1 MPPLRHPRR
10 AAAAAL
16 VFALGA
22 LVAPLAL
29 APPAAAQKQTLK
41 IATVAPEGTS
51 WMQELRKG
59 AEEVAAATQGRVEIR
74 FYPGGV
80 MGNDKTVL
88 RKIRAGQLQGGAFT
102 GGSLDE
108 VYRDTAIYGL
118 PFLFRSYD
126 EVDYVRERVDPLLKE
141 GLARGGMVALGI
153 SEGGFAHVLSGSPVR
168 KVEDLRG
175 KKMWVPEGDVVSQVT
190 LEVAGIAPVPLPL
203 ADVYTGLQTRLVDTV
218 ATTSAAAIAFQW
230 HTRVKYFTDVPL
242 LYLVGVVAVDQK
254 TFDRLRP
261 EDRAAVQERMG
272 AALARLDAL
281 NRQGNAS
288 AREALRQQGIAFVGP
303 ESPEELA
310 RWRGIA
316 VDALER
322 LRTRQAYTPE
332 TLEVIR
338 GHLEDF
344 RAARPAEGGRD
355 G

>member
-1 MPPLRHPRR
+1 MPHRSGFPR
-10 AAAAAL
+10 L
-16 VFALGA
+16 VATALG
-22 LVAPLAL
+22 LAFAASIGV

-41 IATVAPEGTS
+41 IATLAPEGTS

-59 AEEVAAATQGRVEIR
+59 ADEVAAATQGRVEIR

-190 LEVAGIAPVPLPL
+190 LEVAGISPVPLPL

-254 TFDRLRP
+254 AFDRLRP

-272 AALARLDAL
+272 AALARLDVL

-316 VDALER
+316 VEALER
-322 LRTRQAYTPE
+322 LRVRGAYTPE
-332 TLEVIR
+332 TLAAIQA
-338 GHLEDF
+338 HLEAY
-344 RAARPAEGGRD
+344 RAQQGEKSHD

>member
-1 MPPLRHPRR
+1 MPLLRLPR
-10 AAAAAL
+10 ALTAAL
-16 VFALGA
+16 VFAHGA
-22 LVAPLAL
+22 LAAFPGA
-29 APPAAAQKQTLK
+29 AAPAAAPKQTLK
-41 IATVAPEGTS
+41 IATLAPEGTS
-51 WMQELRKG
+51 WMRELRKG

-168 KVEDLRG
+168 KVEDLKG
-175 KKMWVPEGDVVSQVT
+175 KKMWIPEGDVVSQVT
-190 LEVAGIAPVPLPL
+190 LEVAGISPVPLSL

-218 ATTSAAAIAFQW
+218 ATTPAGAIAFQW
-230 HTRVKYFTDVPL
+230 HTRVKYLTDVPL
-242 LYLVGVVAVDQK
+242 MYLVGVVAVDERAM
-254 TFDRLRP
+254 DRLRP
-261 EDRAAVQERMG
+261 EDRQALQERMG
-272 AALARLDAL
+272 AALARLDVL
-281 NRQGNAS
+281 NRQGNES

-303 ESPEELA
+303 ESPEELT

-316 VDALER
+316 VEALER
-322 LRTRQAYTPE
+322 LRAQQAYTPE
-332 TLEVIR
+332 TLEVIQ
-338 GHLEDF
+338 GHLESY
-344 RAARPAEGGRD
+344 RAARPSEGGRD